1 MRPLNII
8 WRIFCDD
15 LPARLLEGETDTA
28 FHLPGADA
36 LADFGDLLGEDAVSE
51 ASESEPIGAP
61 FPLPAMI
68 PEDVRGAAELRL
80 KLDFGRLHAQ
90 DAELVFELIRGRG
103 RVFIDDM
110 PAAAFQNPKDGLLR
124 VPLFR
129 ALHLGRKQTIRLC
142 FDASRPAGVLG
153 GACLHAVSHARLRD
167 TVLVPDKQA
176 GIIRLRTTVCAMDA
190 GDYLLRVLTACAE
203 DAQPIHDYSLS
214 LPAGKQQPV
223 EMAFPFPAPVFQPG
237 TPYTGS
243 AVRLTLFLRASH
255 RGAFIPGSLCDEQ
268 TLSCGYSGKAAD
280 YDLPLLPGE
289 CADPDALLRRIFPM
303 RLPGFRL
310 DAPASDFFYRKMTL
324 AGLSVF
330 HPVAADAM
338 RERLSRHACVSFG
351 HAPLPRMRSLP
362 ILDAWQLCGLT
373 ACPRTPPADASPA
386 ELLLEAAGRA
396 LDPQSPDVAAVLL
409 WLRAVRVRLSAEAA
423 RQGRFT
429 GSLCAPGVWQDEDVY
444 AALQTALAPTHVSA
458 LPLRGAWFAGSR
470 FSASLR
476 AFVEPEKNAD
486 DLIVRAY
493 LEDEN
498 GKKLVTFK
506 RRCPPDGGEMGLLE
520 CALPNAACVLT
531 LFSSLSHGNQVIEQS
546 QIPVYVGEKGMLEA
560 AF

>member
-1 MRPLNII
+1 MRPLNTG

-15 LPARLLEGETDTA
+15 LPARLLEGETDTT
-28 FHLPGADA
+28 FHLPGADT
-36 LADFGDLLGEDAVSE
+36 LADFGDLLGKDASFDVSE
-51 ASESEPIGAP
+51 PPPTGAP

-80 KLDFGRLHAQ
+80 EPDFGRLNAQ

-103 RVFIDDM
+103 RVFIDDT
-110 PAAAFQNPKDGLLR
+110 PAAAFQNPKDGMLR

-153 GACLHAVSHARLRD
+153 GVCLHAVSHARLRD
-167 TVLVPDKQA
+167 TLLIPDGQTQTV
-176 GIIRLRTTVCAMDA
+176 RLHTTVCAMDA
-190 GDYLLRVLTACAE
+190 GDYLLRVLTAC
-203 DAQPIHDYSLS
+203 DKDTQPIHDYSLS
-214 LPAGKQQPV
+214 LPAGKQQSV
-223 EMAFPFPAPVFQPG
+223 EMAFPFPSPRFQPG
-237 TPYTGS
+237 VPYAGC
-243 AVRLTLFLRASH
+243 AIRLTLFKRAAH

-268 TLSCGYSGKAAD
+268 TLSCGYSGRAAD

-289 CADPDALLRRIFPM
+289 CADPDALLRRLSPM
-303 RLPGFRL
+303 CLCGFRL

-324 AGLSVF
+324 AGIGIF
-330 HPVAADAM
+330 HPVATDAM

-351 HAPLPRMRSLP
+351 HAPLPRMRNLP

-373 ACPRTPPADASPA
+373 ACPRTPPMDASPS
-386 ELLLEAAGRA
+386 ELLLDAAGRA
-396 LDPQSPDVAAVLL
+396 LDPQSPDIAAVLL
-409 WLRAVRVRLSAEAA
+409 WLRAVRIRLSAEAA

-429 GSLCAPGVWQDEDVY
+429 GSLCASGVWQDADVY
-444 AALQTALAPTHVSA
+444 AALQTAFAPTHVSA

-470 FSASLR
+470 FSASIH
-476 AFVEPEKNAD
+476 AFVEPEKSAD

-498 GKKLVTFK
+498 GKKLATLK
-506 RRCPPDGGEMGLLE
+506 RPCPPGGGEIGLLE
-520 CALPNAACVLT
+520 CALPNAVCVLT